1 MPFDPSVAKSR
12 YNKDKR
18 EIRKNK
24 SKSIKSCE
32 GISFRTDTELL
43 QMQICVDPEILH
55 STSNEKIALLMYTYE
70 KLATKCRNIL
80 NTRNPNLIDNESVT
94 LQETL
99 NSNTKVAFFRL
110 YTLRG
115 ICSERN

>member
-32 GISFRTDTELL
+32 GISFTTDTELL
-43 QMQICVDPEILH
+43 QMQICVNPEILH
-55 STSNEKIALLMYTYE
+55 STSNEKIALIMYTYE
-70 KLATKCRNIL
+70 KLASKCRNIL
-80 NTRNPNLIDNESVT
+80 NTRNANLIDNELVT

-99 NSNTKVAFFRL
+99 NSNTKVAFFQVIHFKGYL
-110 YTLRG
+110 F
-115 ICSERN
+115 